1 MQHPNLGEQA
11 FLGRNQNSVPDL
23 SRLGSAAS
31 DVNPITGHDPGQLTP
46 TERNLC
52 EAAAMQL
59 NQRWMH
65 KTYDPDSPDSVWD
78 QFANE
83 ARNQFAE
90 IGFVIDVMWSIVTAD
105 GMPGEAA
112 IPQITVVGRTDRK
125 ETDHDLIKHEVQAG
139 LYDGQTGVIREDG
152 SRHESARR
160 KQF

>member
-90 IGFVIDVMWSIVTAD
+90 IGFVIDIMWSEIQAD
-105 GMPGEAA
+105 GLPGTAA
-112 IPQITVVGRTDRK
+112 IPQITVIGRTDRH
-125 ETDHDLIKHEVQAG
+125 ETDHERIQHEVRKG
-139 LYDGQTGVIREDG
+139 LLDGKEGVIREDG
-152 SRHESARR
+152 TWAESAKRT
-160 KQF
+160 QL